1 MLIGAD
7 LIERTLPATHY
18 VNWFPLSYPEQDGL
32 IPLTRENM
40 TGAALN
46 LAPGTLV
53 ILDRDQRAY
62 GDRTTMP
69 AIQAL
74 CKRGYLSELVPGERL
89 VMARFGVEGP
99 TPIMD
104 VCGTLLGAAR

>member
-1 MLIGAD
+1 
-7 LIERTLPATHY
+7 
-18 VNWFPLSYPEQDGL
+18 
-32 IPLTRENM
+32 M

-104 VCGTLLGAAR
+104 VCGTFLGAAR